1 MANYADKVGVT
12 IPRRQK
18 DPDDMSFKEAFDYF
32 KNVKNQKEF
41 TWRDKRYTTETM
53 DERRQAAYKDESRRK
68 DVAPKREQTRSAEVP
83 APMGEGPDVKPPTRG
98 ERLRA
103 GAADTASKA
112 LAALGVAGGAY
123 GAARALRAER
133 AARESAGAAAAMR
146 ETAPILRRSGEGVE
160 EAMKRAR
167 AEAAR
172 EPQMTRSRQMKA
184 DEVAAEFSK
193 PQAREATKET
203 GRRFTAEQEM
213 EAATS
218 AARGAASRKQ
228 IAENRAGRAAA
239 AEEAKKQ
246 RMMREDRTPSSPRS
260 RTREEDKTEYAKG
273 GMAKKK
279 MGYAKGGAVMANCG
293 ASMKPQQRKK

>member
-1 MANYADKVGVT
+1 MATQVGVT
-12 IPRRQK
+12 EAKRQK
-18 DPDDMSFKEAFDYF
+18 DPDDMSFKEAFNYF

-68 DVAPKREQTRSAEVP
+68 DVAPKREQARSAEVP

-103 GAADTASKA
+103 GAADTATKA

-160 EAMKRAR
+160 ASAALARKEAMKEPPMSRAMSAEERR
-167 AEAAR
+167 AA
-172 EPQMTRSRQMKA
+172 MMKA
-184 DEVAAEFSK
+184 E
-193 PQAREATKET
+193 KE
-203 GRRFTAEQEM
+203 
-213 EAATS
+213 
-218 AARGAASRKQ
+218 
-228 IAENRAGRAAA
+228 
-239 AEEAKKQ
+239 KK
-246 RMMREDRTPSSPRS
+246 SPRS

-279 MGYAKGGAVMANCG
+279 MSYAKGGAVMANCG

>member
-1 MANYADKVGVT
+1 MATRLEGTYPNIRAINEGT
-12 IPRRQK
+12 
-18 DPDDMSFKEAFDYF
+18 FKEAFRDA
-32 KNVKNQKEF
+32 KNAGKKTFEWQG
-41 TWRDKRYTTETM
+41 KRYTTETQE
-53 DERRQAAYKDESRRK
+53 ERTQAAYKDDSRRQ

-98 ERLRA
+98 ERLRE
-103 GAADTASKA
+103 GLSDTAAKT

-123 GAARALRAER
+123 GAARVLRAEK
-133 AARESAGAAAAMR
+133 AGREAAAAAAKMR
-146 ETAPILRRSGEGVE
+146 ETSPILRRSGEGVE
-160 EAMKRAR
+160 EATKRAR

-184 DEVAAEFSK
+184 DEAAAEFSK

-246 RMMREDRTPSSPRS
+246 RMMQEERAQRSVRS

-279 MGYAKGGAVMANCG
+279 QGYAKGGAVMANCG

>member
-1 MANYADKVGVT
+1 MATRLEGTYPNIRAIDKGT
-12 IPRRQK
+12 
-18 DPDDMSFKEAFDYF
+18 FKEAF
-32 KNVKNQKEF
+32 
-41 TWRDKRYTTETM
+41 RDAKKAGKKTFEWQGKRYTTETKE
-53 DERRQAAYKDESRRK
+53 ERKQAAYKDESRRK
-68 DVAPKREQTRSAEVP
+68 DVAPKREQERSAEVP

-103 GAADTASKA
+103 GAADAASKA

-123 GAARALRAER
+123 GAVRALRAER
-133 AARESAGAAAAMR
+133 AARESAGAAAMR

-184 DEVAAEFSK
+184 DEAAAEFSK

-228 IAENRAGRAAA
+228 IAENRAGRDAA

-246 RMMREDRTPSSPRS
+246 RMMQEERAKRSARS

-279 MGYAKGGAVMANCG
+279 QGYAKGGMVKAMCG
-293 ASMKPQQRKK
+293 ASMPPVQRRK